1 VTAAAKG
8 TLAARLAGQE
18 RLLGTFSLI
27 SATEV
32 VELIA
37 LAGFDL
43 VIVDMEHGPHELG
56 QVHHAIVAAAA
67 HGLATVVRVREPE
80 PALIGAVLDLGA
92 SGVLVPQ
99 ITSAADAG
107 RAVRAARFAPNGGR
121 GANPWVR
128 AGGFGQRKNWFA
140 EADREIAVLVMVE
153 GATALADLPG
163 ILAVPGLTGIFL
175 GPVDL
180 SHALGVPGELDH
192 PSVVAALQR
201 AVEQAGAHGMAVG
214 VFSAEATAAARWWAS
229 GVRLVAVGVDTGLIG
244 TAFTDTVRTARTHR

>member
-1 VTAAAKG
+1 VTAGDG
-8 TLAARLAGQE
+8 TLVARLARRE

-27 SATEV
+27 CATEV

-56 QVHHAIVAAAA
+56 QVRDAIVAAAGR
-67 HGLATVVRVREPE
+67 GLATVVRVRHLE

-99 ITSAADAG
+99 ITSAADAE
-107 RAVRAARFAPNGGR
+107 RAVRAARFAPDGER

-128 AGGFGQRKNWFA
+128 ASGYGSRKNWFA
-140 EADREIAVLVMVE
+140 DANREVAVLVMVE

-192 PSVVAALQR
+192 PTVVSALER
-201 AVEQAGAHGMAVG
+201 AVEQAEASGVAVG
-214 VFSAEATAAARWWAS
+214 VFSAEVGAVARWWS
-229 GVRLVAVGVDTGLIG
+229 RGVRLVATGVDTGLIG
-244 TAFTDTVRTARTHR
+244 GAFADAVRIARSG